1 MIIII
6 GTIFS
11 IGSFSYIY
19 LSKVT
24 ENEINSYS
32 DIIIDQI
39 SQSFEDSFSGVDS
52 IINLVYNY
60 QVLKDVMEKDI
71 PTSDFER
78 LTLAHQVSDAM
89 LNIAML
95 RKDIEAITLY
105 TIKNKYVYNY
115 SKTATFDYGKD
126 DFFTQ
131 KNWYEKVV
139 NYDGKILVQ
148 LENNHSVDQSI
159 VIYKMIKGR
168 DLKKPIGV
176 FCKYFFPK
184 VAKYFSIVLQQE
196 FPQCCK
202 PYFAKLLV
210 HCRQ

>member
-115 SKTATFDYGKD
+115 SKTATFDYGK
-126 DFFTQ
+126 
-131 KNWYEKVV
+131 
-139 NYDGKILVQ
+139 
-148 LENNHSVDQSI
+148 
-159 VIYKMIKGR
+159 MIFSPRRTGM
-168 DLKKPIGV
+168 KK
-176 FCKYFFPK
+176 
-184 VAKYFSIVLQQE
+184 
-196 FPQCCK
+196 
-202 PYFAKLLV
+202 
-210 HCRQ
+210 

>member
-95 RKDIEAITLY
+95 RKDIEAIT
-105 TIKNKYVYNY
+105 
-115 SKTATFDYGKD
+115 
-126 DFFTQ
+126 
-131 KNWYEKVV
+131 
-139 NYDGKILVQ
+139 
-148 LENNHSVDQSI
+148 
-159 VIYKMIKGR
+159 
-168 DLKKPIGV
+168 V